1 MEAKKKVIIK
11 SAKAPAAV
19 GPYSQGTCY
28 GDLIFTAGQIPL
40 DPVTG
45 EMVGTTVEEQARRVL
60 QNLKAVLEEAGA
72 SFQTVLKA
80 TVFMVNLADFAEM
93 NKVFT
98 EFFGDSL
105 PARSTIQVAALP
117 KGSLVEIEVVAF
129 RK

>member
-1 MEAKKKVIIK
+1 MEAKSKIIIK
-11 SAKAPAAV
+11 SPKAPAAV
-19 GPYSQGTCY
+19 GPYSQGTRY
-28 GDLIFTAGQIPL
+28 GDLVFTAGQIPI
-40 DPVTG
+40 DPASG
-45 EMVGTTVEEQARRVL
+45 ELVGSNVEEQTRRVL
-60 QNLKAVLEEAGA
+60 TNLQAVLEEAGA

-80 TVFMVNLADFAEM
+80 TVFMVDLARFADM

-117 KGSLVEIEVVAF
+117 KGSQVEIEVVAF

>member
-1 MEAKKKVIIK
+1 MEAKNKVIIK
-11 SAKAPAAV
+11 SPKAPAAV
-19 GPYSQGTCY
+19 GPYSQGTRF

-40 DPVTG
+40 DPATG
-45 EMVGTTVEEQARRVL
+45 EIAGVTAEEQTRRVL
-60 QNLKAVLEEAGA
+60 QNLQAVLEEGGA

-80 TVFMVNLADFAEM
+80 TVFMVNLGDFAAM

-117 KGSLVEIEVVAF
+117 KGAQVEIEVVAF